1 MDRFAKIWAA
11 QNSISNSSQATP
23 GSEEEQTQ
31 LEVVVNQRSTTTAA
45 VQIVVEEVIDL
56 SNLPADPAQ
65 RRPIWQFLKTAKVRD
80 DVRRSYLQKD
90 PFQPKN
96 HSFPQTNTSG
106 IPRSFI
112 SAWFNKYI
120 GWLENT

>member
-1 MDRFAKIWAA
+1 LISSTFFPGIIMDRFAKIWAA

-90 PFQPKN
+90 PFP
-96 HSFPQTNTSG
+96 PA
-106 IPRSFI
+106 
-112 SAWFNKYI
+112 SASLPLPMPL
-120 GWLENT
+120 GMARAGRG